1 MMYLQVASIERYD
14 EYDVGVAEVV
24 SGRDLHS

>member
-1 MMYLQVASIERYD
+1 MMYLEIASIERYD
-14 EYDVGVAEVV
+14 EYYDGVAEVV